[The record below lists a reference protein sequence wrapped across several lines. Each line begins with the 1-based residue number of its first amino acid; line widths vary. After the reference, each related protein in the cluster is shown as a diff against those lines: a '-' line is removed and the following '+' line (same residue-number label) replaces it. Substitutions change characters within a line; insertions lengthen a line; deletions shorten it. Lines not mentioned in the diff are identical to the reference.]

1 MYVFFFVK
9 NANLFDDAS
18 TIIGDCRIWSV
29 IRRTMMLDAIHIIDR
44 NDDELDDN
52 ITSICCLG
60 VTRRKYQG
68 DRKEVSGLGMYH
80 NSHYHS
86 TCS

>member
-29 IRRTMMLDAIHIIDR
+29 IRRTMMLDAIHIMDR

-52 ITSICCLG
+52 ITSFLVDYAAWG
-60 VTRRKYQG
+60 
-68 DRKEVSGLGMYH
+68 
-80 NSHYHS
+80 
-86 TCS
+86 